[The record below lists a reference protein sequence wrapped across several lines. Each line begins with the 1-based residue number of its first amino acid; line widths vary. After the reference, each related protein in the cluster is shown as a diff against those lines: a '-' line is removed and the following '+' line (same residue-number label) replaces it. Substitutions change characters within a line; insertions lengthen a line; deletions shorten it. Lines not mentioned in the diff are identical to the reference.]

1 MPLDGLKGKSAIV
14 TAGAQ
19 GIGAAVAERLVEEGA
34 RVAVVDIDE
43 ARVKSF
49 VNGLD
54 GEAIAIAGDA
64 STPEGVES
72 YLAQTAEAFGGRIDL
87 AHLNVGIGNKPHF
100 VADSEIDDFDKVMN
114 VNLRGAYLGLRGVLK
129 RFVAQGGGG
138 SIVMTS
144 SINGIG
150 GTPGSTIYT
159 ASKHGI
165 IGLVRSAAREYGPH
179 GIRINAIVPG
189 FVETTAL
196 LELLEA
202 TGNGAERRAEMESTV
217 PLGRW
222 AKPAEIGASIAWL
235 LSDEA
240 SFVSGSAMVVD
251 GGATAGATAWER
263 FTPA

>member
-1 MPLDGLKGKSAIV
+1 MALEGLQGKSAVV

-19 GIGAAVAERLVEEGA
+19 GIGAAVAERLVGEGA
-34 RVAVVDIDE
+34 RVAIVDID
-43 ARVKSF
+43 ADRVRAFAESL
-49 VNGLD
+49 GD
-54 GEAIAIAGDA
+54 SAIAIAGDA
-64 STPEGVES
+64 STPEGVET
-72 YLAQTAEAFGGRIDL
+72 YLAQAVEAFGRVDL

-129 RFVAQGGGG
+129 RFLAQGGGG
-138 SIVMTS
+138 SVVMTS

-165 IGLVRSAAREYGPH
+165 IGLVRSAAREYGPQ
-179 GIRINAIVPG
+179 GVRINAIVPG
-189 FVETTAL
+189 FVETKAL
-196 LELLEA
+196 LDLLDSD
-202 TGNGAERRAEMESTV
+202 GRGAERRAEMESTV

-222 AKPAEIGASIAWL
+222 ARPSEIAAAISWL

-251 GGATAGATAWER
+251 GAATAGATAWER
-263 FTPA
+263 FTSE

>member
-1 MPLDGLKGKSAIV
+1 MPLDGLQGKAALV

-19 GIGAAVAERLVEEGA
+19 GIGAAVAQRLVKEGA
-34 RVAVVDIDE
+34 QVAIVDIDE
-43 ARVKSF
+43 ARLKSF
-49 VNGLD
+49 ADSLGD
-54 GEAIAIAGDA
+54 SAIAIVGDA
-64 STPEGVES
+64 STPEGVEA
-72 YLAQTAEAFGGRIDL
+72 YLARTVEAFGRIDL
-87 AHLNVGIGNKPHF
+87 AHLNVGIGNKPNF
-100 VADSEIDDFDKVMN
+100 LADSEIDDFDKVMGI
-114 VNLRGAYLGLRGVLK
+114 NLRGAYLGLRGVLK
-129 RFVAQGGGG
+129 CFLDQGGGG

-165 IGLVRSAAREYGPH
+165 IGLVRSAAREYGPQ

-196 LELLEA
+196 LDLLDA
-202 TGNGAERRAEMESTV
+202 DGRGAERRAEMESTV

-222 AKPAEIGASIAWL
+222 AQPAEIAAAISWL
-235 LSDEA
+235 LSNEA

-251 GGATAGATAWER
+251 GAATAGATAWER
-263 FTPA
+263 FTSA